1 MSSVVLLALV
11 FGVALPAIA
20 VAQTTGIA
28 GVVKDSTGAVMPGVT
43 VEASSP
49 ALIERVR
56 TVTTDAQGQYKIV
69 DLRPGTYTVTFTLA
83 GFSTV
88 KREGIELP
96 ATFTA
101 TVNGDLRVGA
111 LEETVTVSGASPVV
125 DMQNV
130 IKRQVVAK
138 DTIDAMP
145 TSKNWST
152 IGVMTI
158 GVSSNQNDVGGSA
171 GEHQN
176 QLKAHGGSFNDR
188 IVQMDGLMNANMAC
202 NYSCTGIST
211 NDASTQELSYE
222 FGAISAEVAGGG
234 VRVNIIP
241 KDGGNLFSGSGFL
254 NFAND
259 KMQGNNVDDTLR
271 TQGIATADSILK
283 IYDGS
288 FALGGPI
295 LKDRLW
301 FWTAHRYWGYQQIRT
316 NTFYEKDQSTFVFT
330 PDLTRP
336 GTETQRNV
344 NDDIRLTWQISPKNK
359 LSGYFSIAPRKTEH
373 WTLASTLQPDAS
385 NLQNLP
391 KNNFETL
398 TFRSTLSSKALFE
411 AAAGNTTETWTREPV
426 EDSVTS
432 RGYPVTE
439 LNTGISFR
447 AYPANFSSNYTSL
460 RSYRSSL
467 TYVTGSHA
475 FKVGMTLQEGPANTD
490 VWTNKDTF
498 LTVRNG
504 QPFSVSV
511 RTTPYTARERLVADL
526 GIYGQDTW
534 TIKRMTVNAGLRWD
548 YLNNKVGV
556 QDAPG
561 GTWIGPRHFDE
572 LTDVPNFKDLSP
584 RLGVAYDLFGNGKT
598 ALKATLSRYVQTS
611 TVGFARLLNPLNTS
625 VNAATRAWTDAN
637 LDGIPQVS
645 ELGPLSNN
653 AFGQVNIATRYDPE
667 TIQGFDQR
675 RNNWEVSTT
684 VSHELMS
691 RVSAELSYFRRA
703 QGHFTTTDNL
713 DVAPGDFQQYCVT
726 APKDSRL
733 PNGGGYQICGLYDI
747 TPAKFGVATSN
758 VVTFVD
764 KLGGKQTEVFNGV
777 DFAVNA
783 RIRRDLFMTGG
794 FATGNT
800 HFNACDAFVD
810 NPQTGFGLSVTAPVA
825 GTAPTAGT
833 GSVFSYCDFN
843 TSWLTQVKATG
854 TYTLPWQE
862 IQIGGVLQNLPG
874 QQITAQWNITQ
885 AEAAAGTLGRPLSGG
900 ANTSRNVPLIKP
912 GTMYTPRRTQLDLRV
927 GKSIRLSGSQKL
939 QIMADIFNTF
949 NSNAAVGATSNAGE
963 PPAAI
968 NTTYGSAWLK
978 PLNILQARYVKIGG
992 QFTF

>member
-1 MSSVVLLALV
+1 
-11 FGVALPAIA
+11 
-20 VAQTTGIA
+20 
-28 GVVKDSTGAVMPGVT
+28 
-43 VEASSP
+43 
-49 ALIERVR
+49 
-56 TVTTDAQGQYKIV
+56 
-69 DLRPGTYTVTFTLA
+69 
-83 GFSTV
+83 
-88 KREGIELP
+88 
-96 ATFTA
+96 
-101 TVNGDLRVGA
+101 
-111 LEETVTVSGASPVV
+111 
-125 DMQNV
+125 
-130 IKRQVVAK
+130 
-138 DTIDAMP
+138 
-145 TSKNWST
+145 
-152 IGVMTI
+152 
-158 GVSSNQNDVGGSA
+158 
-171 GEHQN
+171 
-176 QLKAHGGSFNDR
+176 
-188 IVQMDGLMNANMAC
+188 
-202 NYSCTGIST
+202 
-211 NDASTQELSYE
+211 
-222 FGAISAEVAGGG
+222 
-234 VRVNIIP
+234 
-241 KDGGNLFSGSGFL
+241 
-254 NFAND
+254 
-259 KMQGNNVDDTLR
+259 
-271 TQGIATADSILK
+271 
-283 IYDGS
+283 
-288 FALGGPI
+288 
-295 LKDRLW
+295 
-301 FWTAHRYWGYQQIRT
+301 
-316 NTFYEKDQSTFVFT
+316 
-330 PDLTRP
+330 
-336 GTETQRNV
+336 
-344 NDDIRLTWQISPKNK
+344 
-359 LSGYFSIAPRKTEH
+359 
-373 WTLASTLQPDAS
+373 
-385 NLQNLP
+385 
-391 KNNFETL
+391 
-398 TFRSTLSSKALFE
+398 
-411 AAAGNTTETWTREPV
+411 V

-439 LNTGISFR
+439 LNTGVSFR

-475 FKVGMTLQEGPANTD
+475 FKIGMTLQEGPADTD

-511 RTTPYTARERLVADL
+511 RTTPYTTHERLVADL

-534 TIKRMTVNAGLRWD
+534 TVKRMTVNAGLRWD

-625 VNAATRAWTDAN
+625 VNSATRPWNDAVALGGN
-637 LDGIPQVS
+637 GDGIPQVS
-645 ELGPLSNN
+645 ELGALSNN
-653 AFGQVNIATRYDPE
+653 AFGQVSIATRYDPE
-667 TIQGFDQR
+667 TIHGFDQR
-675 RNNWEVSTT
+675 RNNWEVSSTL
-684 VSHELMS
+684 SHELMS
-691 RVSAELSYFRRA
+691 RVSAEVSYFRRA

-747 TPAKFGVATSN
+747 TPTKFGVATSN
-758 VVTFVD
+758 IVTFVD

-783 RIRRDLFMTGG
+783 RLRRDLFVTGG
-794 FATGNT
+794 LATGNT

-810 NPQTGFGLSVTAPVA
+810 NPRTAFGLSVTAPVA

-833 GSVFSYCDFN
+833 GSVFSYCDFD

-862 IQIGGVLQNLPG
+862 IQLGGVLQNLPG

-885 AEAAAGTLGRPLSGG
+885 AEAALGTLGRPLSGG
-900 ANTSRNVPLIKP
+900 ANTSRNVPLIEP

-927 GKSIRLSGSQKL
+927 AKTIRLSGSRRL
-939 QIMADIFNTF
+939 QVMADIFNAF

-968 NTTYGSAWLK
+968 NTTYGSAWLR